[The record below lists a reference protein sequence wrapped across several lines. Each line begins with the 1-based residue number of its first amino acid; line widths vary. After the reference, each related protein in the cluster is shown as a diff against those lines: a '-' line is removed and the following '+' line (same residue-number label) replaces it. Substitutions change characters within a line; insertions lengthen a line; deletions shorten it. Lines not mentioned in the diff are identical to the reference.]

1 MKEEKRL
8 KIKLKEEENEIIHL
22 KSKLKSETNNV
33 IFEKLIICK
42 ENSLLHLPNKKY
54 IDNKTN
60 KRHISYKNILEES
73 NNKDNKI
80 LKEKIEIINKNN
92 SNYSSK
98 NKKSKT
104 NLLSNENN
112 GNINKNKNN
121 KYQLSNINMSKM
133 KNNISHVID
142 YIHLPN
148 DYYSPSNYNKIDST
162 FFKQENQE
170 ISKKSSPTSQNKLFS
185 TINNNNCNRNNSQV
199 MINVNTNIINSNGPI
214 EKFKLYKK
222 IKDYHRIFERKINE
236 ITRNIIPKSIKRTL
250 AAFQNRRHSSP
261 NFYDYH
267 RQNQYSNI
275 NNQINKNSNSN
286 IKKKKTSTPKK
297 NKDIN
302 SSTKNYSN
310 ISINSNGKKTIN
322 NFRKKTPHRIV
333 RQRKEISP
341 NLKMNHYL
349 YSSSNSNTKLQSK
362 DNLKNNKNKNNN
374 YIRIMKKNN
383 ISNNNTSKISSN
395 NVSNF
400 NSNNLFKNHIQ
411 IQNLLNNLG
420 SNDFNNFK
428 KLNHNNIFDGII
440 NNNLIIGNIK
450 KLIIKII
457 KNFILIFY
465 KRN

>member
-54 IDNKTN
+54 IDNKNN

-104 NLLSNENN
+104 NILSNENN

-170 ISKKSSPTSQNKLFS
+170 ISKKSSPTSQNKLYS
-185 TINNNNCNRNNSQV
+185 TINNNGNRNNSQV
-199 MINVNTNIINSNGPI
+199 MINVNTNIINSNGSI
-214 EKFKLYKK
+214 EKFKFFKK
-222 IKDYHRIFERKINE
+222 IFDRKVNE
-236 ITRNIIPKSIKRTL
+236 MTRNIIPKSLKRTIS
-250 AAFQNRRHSSP
+250 AFQYRRHSSP
-261 NFYDYH
+261 NFYDNH
-267 RQNQYSNI
+267 RQKEYST
-275 NNQINKNSNSN
+275 INKNF
-286 IKKKKTSTPKK
+286 
-297 NKDIN
+297 
-302 SSTKNYSN
+302 TKN
-310 ISINSNGKKTIN
+310 NSA
-322 NFRKKTPHRIV
+322 
-333 RQRKEISP
+333 
-341 NLKMNHYL
+341 
-349 YSSSNSNTKLQSK
+349 
-362 DNLKNNKNKNNN
+362 NLKNL
-374 YIRIMKKNN
+374 KKKEK
-383 ISNNNTSKISSN
+383 IESK
-395 NVSNF
+395 
-400 NSNNLFKNHIQ
+400 
-411 IQNLLNNLG
+411 
-420 SNDFNNFK
+420 
-428 KLNHNNIFDGII
+428 
-440 NNNLIIGNIK
+440 
-450 KLIIKII
+450 
-457 KNFILIFY
+457 
-465 KRN
+465 